1 VVDVPDALDD
11 APDALA
17 DRAGLD
23 VAAAGRAGAGF
34 AVEVEVRVE
43 AGVNDGLIPSAGSG
57 GI

>member
-11 APDALA
+11 VPDALA
-17 DRAGLD
+17 GRTGLG
-23 VAAAGRAGAGF
+23 VAAAGRAGAGV
-34 AVEVEVRVE
+34 AARVE